1 MTIKSIISLVLAMIL
16 IYSIFAIITNITA
29 STSYKNSVVD
39 SAILVSQKSYEGIL
53 LISLG
58 SKQLHETNLDKTYYT
73 IQCWL
78 GVAMIVVWG
87 ILFGIIKYL

>member
-1 MTIKSIISLVLAMIL
+1 MTIKSVISLVLAMIL
-16 IYSIFAIITNITA
+16 IYSIFAIITNISA
-29 STSYKNSVVD
+29 SSAYKNSTEN
-39 SAILVSQKSYEGIL
+39 STILVSQKSYEGIL

-58 SKQLHETNLDKTYYT
+58 SKQLHATNLDKVYYT

-78 GVAMIVVWG
+78 GVGMIVVWG